1 MYYERKDSAT
11 GKVTESFVLYPD
23 AFINPK
29 GQQGLIANPASKHYL
44 HKDVFTY
51 VTQVLDPTKKTDTS
65 EYKSHIVKKG
75 DSVFFSSGDQVFND
89 FEAANYTEQSGDLS
103 VKAKLTV
110 YDMRGLAGEMRPVYS
125 IKNNTYQNFEEDTLK
140 SMGLYARFVKVLPE
154 ENSIELMLKQTDPKD
169 DYIVLKALVF
179 PFINVL
185 WLGIIVMVAGFVLSM
200 WNRITKKEKQPVFPE
215 RNAG

>member
-75 DSVFFSSGDQVFND
+75 DSVFFSSGYLVFND

-110 YDMRGLAGEMRPVYS
+110 YGYEGS
-125 IKNNTYQNFEEDTLK
+125 GGCT
-140 SMGLYARFVKVLPE
+140 S
-154 ENSIELMLKQTDPKD
+154 
-169 DYIVLKALVF
+169 
-179 PFINVL
+179 
-185 WLGIIVMVAGFVLSM
+185 
-200 WNRITKKEKQPVFPE
+200 
-215 RNAG
+215 

>member
-1 MYYERKDSAT
+1 M
-11 GKVTESFVLYPD
+11 
-23 AFINPK
+23 
-29 GQQGLIANPASKHYL
+29 GQ
-44 HKDVFTY
+44 
-51 VTQVLDPTKKTDTS
+51 
-65 EYKSHIVKKG
+65 
-75 DSVFFSSGDQVFND
+75 
-89 FEAANYTEQSGDLS
+89 
-103 VKAKLTV
+103 
-110 YDMRGLAGEMRPVYS
+110 
-125 IKNNTYQNFEEDTLK
+125 
-140 SMGLYARFVKVLPE
+140 YARFVKVLPE